1 MLAKSEIQRKALMNS
16 LAKRLTVA
24 VVVAVGCCYLVA
36 ERGRAQGPESSPL
49 LQAMEEELQRS
60 MNELGEKGEPPPYFI
75 SYSVTETEQTTL
87 ASSYGAL
94 RSSTSGR
101 SRLLDIDVRVGDYQ
115 LDNTHEVRGAMPFGR
130 LPDFSG
136 PVAIPLDDDLD
147 AIKSILWLH
156 TDRKYKAAAD
166 QLVKV
171 RTNRAVT
178 VDEEDASADFSRESP
193 EVDIGPLASVAIDT
207 EPWIERLKNYSALLD
222 SHPWIH
228 ESNATLTAVA
238 TNKYLVNSEGTR
250 VQHGAVHVRVN
261 LYAATSADDGMEL
274 YRYESFNAHLPD
286 RLAEDD
292 TIRQA
297 IDRMVTDL
305 LALREA
311 PAIEPYAGP
320 AILSGRAAGVFFHE
334 IFGHR
339 IEGHRQ
345 KSEFEGQTFTKKVG
359 ERILPEFVSVYS
371 DPTEERAANADLAGH
386 YRIDDEG
393 VKARRVTVV
402 ENGVL
407 RNFLMSRSPVEGFD
421 RSNGHGRRQPGLAPV
436 GRQSNLI
443 VESSDAVSDVELRE
457 LLVEEIERQGK
468 EFGLLF
474 TDIAGGFTFTGRGVP
489 QVFQVT
495 PIIVYRVYAD
505 GRPDEL
511 VRGADLIGTPLVSFS
526 EIIATGTEREVF
538 NGFCGAESGMV
549 PVSAVAPAILTAQIE
564 IQKKPKGA
572 ERPPLLP
579 RPEREGG

>member
-1 MLAKSEIQRKALMNS
+1 MNQFAKIL
-16 LAKRLTVA
+16 
-24 VVVAVGCCYLVA
+24 VVALVVTLGCCYLTV
-36 ERGRAQGPESSPL
+36 ERGHAQGSESSLL

-60 MNELGEKGEPPPYFI
+60 MIELGEKADPPPYFM
-75 SYSVTETEQTTL
+75 SYAVTETEQTTL

-94 RSSTSGR
+94 RSSTSRR

-115 LDNTHEVRGAMPFGR
+115 LDNTREVRGGMPFGR

-136 PVAIPLDDDLD
+136 PVAIPLDDDVD

-156 TDRKYKAAAD
+156 TDRRYKAAAD

-171 RTNRAVT
+171 TANQAVT
-178 VDEEDASADFSRESP
+178 VDEEDASADFSRETS
-193 EVDIGPLASVAIDT
+193 EVAIGPLASVAVDVD
-207 EPWIERLKNYSALLD
+207 PWRQRLKEYSALLD
-222 SHPWIH
+222 SYPEIH

-250 VQHGAVHVRVN
+250 VQHGTVQVRVL
-261 LYAATSADDGMEL
+261 LYAATAADDGMEL
-274 YRYESFNAHLPD
+274 YRYESFDAHSPD
-286 RLAEDD
+286 RLAGDA
-292 TIRQA
+292 TIRRA
-297 IDRMVTDL
+297 IDRMATDL
-305 LALREA
+305 LALRDA

-320 AILSGRAAGVFFHE
+320 AILSGRAAAVFFHE

-345 KSEFEGQTFTKKVG
+345 KSETEGQTFTKKVG

-371 DPTEERAANADLAGH
+371 DPTRERAGDTDLVGH

-393 VKARRVTVV
+393 VRARPVTVV

-407 RNFLMSRSPVEGFD
+407 RNFLMSRSPVEGFA

-436 GRQSNLI
+436 GRQSSLI
-443 VESSDAVSDVELRE
+443 VESSQAVSDSELRD

-474 TDIAGGFTFTGRGVP
+474 NEIAGGFTFTGRMGP

-495 PIIVYRVYAD
+495 PIMVYRVYAD

-511 VRGADLIGTPLVSFS
+511 VRGADLIGTPLISFS
-526 EIIATGTEREVF
+526 GIIATGTDREVF

-549 PVSAVAPAILTAQIE
+549 PVSGVAPAILTSQIE
-564 IQKKPKGA
+564 IQKKPKA
-572 ERPPLLP
+572 ADRPPLLP
-579 RPEREGG
+579 RPEREGSR

>member
-16 LAKRLTVA
+16 LAKLLA
-24 VVVAVGCCYLVA
+24 VVVVFAVGCGYLVA
-36 ERGRAQGPESSPL
+36 EGGWAQGPESSPL
-49 LQAMEEELQRS
+49 LQAMEQELQRS
-60 MNELGEKGEPPPYFI
+60 MNELGEKGDPPPYFI

-101 SRLLDIDVRVGDYQ
+101 SRLLDIDMRVGDYQ

-136 PVAIPLDDDLD
+136 PVAIPLEDDVD

-166 QLVKV
+166 QLVRV
-171 RTNRAVT
+171 RTNQAVT

-222 SHPWIH
+222 SHPGIH

-250 VQHGAVHVRVN
+250 VQHGTVHVRVN

-274 YRYESFNAHLPD
+274 YRYESFNAHSPD

-297 IDRMVTDL
+297 IDRMATDL

-345 KSEFEGQTFTKKVG
+345 KSESEGQTFTKKVG

-443 VESSDAVSDVELRE
+443 VESSDAVSDAELRE

-495 PIIVYRVYAD
+495 PIMVYRVYAD

-526 EIIATGTEREVF
+526 EILATGTERDVF

-579 RPEREGG
+579 RPDREGG

>member
-1 MLAKSEIQRKALMNS
+1 
-16 LAKRLTVA
+16 
-24 VVVAVGCCYLVA
+24 
-36 ERGRAQGPESSPL
+36 
-49 LQAMEEELQRS
+49 
-60 MNELGEKGEPPPYFI
+60 MNELREKADPPPYFM
-75 SYSVTETEQTTL
+75 SYSVTETERTTL
-87 ASSYGAL
+87 ASSYGAS
-94 RSSTSGR
+94 RSSTSRR
-101 SRLLDIDVRVGDYQ
+101 SRLLDVDVRVGDYQ
-115 LDNTHEVRGAMPFGR
+115 LDNTHEVRGGLPFAR

-136 PVAIPLDDDLD
+136 PVAIPLEDDID

-171 RTNRAVT
+171 RTNQAVT

-193 EVDIGPLASVAIDT
+193 EAAIGPLASVAVDV
-207 EPWIERLKNYSALLD
+207 EPWRERLKEYSALLD
-222 SHPWIH
+222 SYPEIH

-250 VQHGAVHVRVN
+250 VQHGTVQVRVT
-261 LYAATSADDGMEL
+261 LYAATNADDGMEL
-274 YRYESFNAHLPD
+274 YRYESFDAHSPD
-286 RLAEDD
+286 RLAVDG
-292 TIRQA
+292 TLRRA
-297 IDRMVTDL
+297 IDRMATDL

-320 AILSGRAAGVFFHE
+320 AILSGRAAAVFFHE

-345 KSEFEGQTFTKKVG
+345 KSETEGQTFTEKIG

-371 DPTEERAANADLAGH
+371 DPTRERDGDTDLVGH

-393 VKARRVTVV
+393 VRARPVTVV

-407 RNFLMSRSPVEGFD
+407 RNFLMSRSPVDGFA

-443 VESSDAVSDVELRE
+443 VESSQSVSDSELRE
-457 LLVEEIERQGK
+457 LLAEEIERQGK

-474 TDIAGGFTFTGRGVP
+474 TDIAGGFTFTGRMGP

-495 PIIVYRVYAD
+495 PIMVYRVFAD

-511 VRGADLIGTPLVSFS
+511 VRGADLIGTPLISFS
-526 EIIATGTEREVF
+526 GIIATGTEREVF

-549 PVSAVAPAILTAQIE
+549 PVSGVAPAILTAQIE
-564 IQKKPKGA
+564 IQKKPKA
-572 ERPPLLP
+572 ADRPPLLP
-579 RPEREGG
+579 RPEREGR

>member
-1 MLAKSEIQRKALMNS
+1 MNGLAKPLAVAL
-16 LAKRLTVA
+16 
-24 VVVAVGCCYLVA
+24 VVAVGCCYLVA
-36 ERGRAQGPESSPL
+36 ERGRAQGPEGGL
-49 LQAMEEELQRS
+49 LLRAMEEELQRS
-60 MNELGEKGEPPPYFI
+60 MNELGEKGDPPPYFM
-75 SYSVTETEQTTL
+75 SYAVTETERTTL
-87 ASSYGAL
+87 ASSYGAV
-94 RSSTSGR
+94 RSSTSRR
-101 SRLLDIDVRVGDYQ
+101 SRLLDIDMRVGDYQ

-136 PVAIPLDDDLD
+136 PVAIPLEDDID

-171 RTNRAVT
+171 RTNQAVT

-193 EVDIGPLASVAIDT
+193 EVAIGPLASVAIDV
-207 EPWIERLKNYSALLD
+207 EPWRERLKEYSALLD
-222 SHPWIH
+222 SHPGIH

-250 VQHGAVHVRVN
+250 VQHGTVHVRVM
-261 LYAATSADDGMEL
+261 LYAATNADDGMEL
-274 YRYESFNAHLPD
+274 YRYESFNGHSPD
-286 RLAEDD
+286 RLPEDD
-292 TIRQA
+292 TVRRA
-297 IDRMVTDL
+297 IDRIATDL

-311 PAIEPYAGP
+311 PEIEPYAGP

-345 KSEFEGQTFTKKVG
+345 KSDLEGQTFTKKVS

-371 DPTEERAANADLAGH
+371 DPTEERAGDTDLVGH

-393 VKARRVTVV
+393 VRARRVTVV

-421 RSNGHGRRQPGLAPV
+421 RSNGHGRRQAGLAPV

-443 VESSDAVSDVELRE
+443 VESSQPVSDTELRE

-474 TDIAGGFTFTGRGVP
+474 TEIAGGFTQTGRGGP

-495 PIIVYRVYAD
+495 PIMVYRVHAD

-526 EIIATGTEREVF
+526 EIIATGTERSVF
-538 NGFCGAESGMV
+538 NGFCGAESGSV

-564 IQKKPKGA
+564 IQKKPKA
-572 ERPPLLP
+572 ADRPPLLP
-579 RPEREGG
+579 RPEREGA

>member
-1 MLAKSEIQRKALMNS
+1 MNQLRKTLAVAL
-16 LAKRLTVA
+16 
-24 VVVAVGCCYLVA
+24 VVTVGCVCVAA
-36 ERGRAQGPESSPL
+36 ERARAQGPERGL
-49 LQAMEEELQRS
+49 LLRAMEEELQRS
-60 MNELGEKGEPPPYFI
+60 MNELSRNADPPPYFM
-75 SYSVTETEQTTL
+75 SYSVTETEQTRI

-94 RSSTSGR
+94 RSSTSRG
-101 SRLLDIDVRVGDYQ
+101 SRLLDVDVRVGDYQ
-115 LDNTHEVRGAMPFGR
+115 LDNTHEVRDAMPFGP

-136 PVAIPLDDDLD
+136 PVAIPLEDDVD

-171 RTNRAVT
+171 ETNRAVT

-193 EVDIGPLASVAIDT
+193 EVAIGPLASIAIDV
-207 EPWIERLKNYSALLD
+207 EPWRERLKEYSALLD
-222 SHPWIH
+222 SHPEIH
-228 ESNATLTAVA
+228 ESSATLSAVA

-250 VQHGAVHVRVN
+250 VQHGTVQVRVT

-274 YRYESFNAHLPD
+274 YRYESFDAHSPD
-286 RLAEDD
+286 RLAGDD
-292 TIRQA
+292 TMRQA
-297 IDRMVTDL
+297 IDRMATDL

-311 PAIEPYAGP
+311 PVIEPYAGP
-320 AILSGRAAGVFFHE
+320 AILSGRAAAVFFHE

-345 KSEFEGQTFTKKVG
+345 KSETEGQTFTRKIG

-371 DPTEERAANADLAGH
+371 DPTRERAGGTDLAGH

-393 VKARRVTVV
+393 VRARPVTVV

-407 RNFLMSRSPVEGFD
+407 RNFLMSRSPVEGFA
-421 RSNGHGRRQPGLAPV
+421 RSNGHGRSQPGLAPV

-443 VESSDAVSDVELRE
+443 VESSQAVSESELRE

-474 TDIAGGFTFTGRGVP
+474 TEIAGGFTFTGRMGP

-495 PIIVYRVYAD
+495 PIMVYRVYAD

-511 VRGADLIGTPLVSFS
+511 VRGADLIGTPLISFS
-526 EIIATGTEREVF
+526 GIIATGTEREVF

-549 PVSAVAPAILTAQIE
+549 PVSGVAPPILTAQIE
-564 IQKKPKGA
+564 IQKKPKA
-572 ERPPLLP
+572 ADRPPLLP
-579 RPEREGG
+579 RPEREGR

>member
-1 MLAKSEIQRKALMNS
+1 MN
-16 LAKRLTVA
+16 RLTKSFAVA
-24 VVVAVGCCYLVA
+24 LVVTVSSCYLA
-36 ERGRAQGPESSPL
+36 GERARAQGADSSL
-49 LQAMEEELQRS
+49 LLRAMEEELQRS
-60 MNELGEKGEPPPYFI
+60 MKELSANADPPPYFM
-75 SYSVTETEQTTL
+75 SYSVTEIEQTRL

-94 RSSTSGR
+94 RAGTSR
-101 SRLLDIDVRVGDYQ
+101 RTRLLDVEVRVGDYQ
-115 LDNTHEVRGAMPFGR
+115 LDNTRELRDAMPFAR

-136 PVAIPLDDDLD
+136 PVAMPLEDDID

-171 RTNRAVT
+171 RTNHAVT

-193 EVDIGPLASVAIDT
+193 EVAIGPLASVAIDA
-207 EPWIERLKNYSALLD
+207 EPWRERLKEYSALLD
-222 SHPWIH
+222 SHPEIH
-228 ESNATLTAVA
+228 ESDVALTAVV

-250 VQHGAVHVRVN
+250 VQHGTVQVRVG

-274 YRYESFNAHLPD
+274 YRYESFDAHSPD
-286 RLAEDD
+286 RLPGEDGVRD
-292 TIRQA
+292 A
-297 IDRMVTDL
+297 INRMAADL

-311 PAIEPYAGP
+311 PAIEPYTGP
-320 AILSGRAAGVFFHE
+320 AILAGRAAAVFFHE

-345 KSEFEGQTFTKKVG
+345 KSEREGQTFTKKIG
-359 ERILPEFVSVYS
+359 ERVLPEFVSVYS
-371 DPTEERAANADLAGH
+371 DPTRKQAGGTDLAGH

-393 VKARRVTVV
+393 VRARPVTVV

-407 RNFLMSRSPVEGFD
+407 RSFLMSRSPVEGFV
-421 RSNGHGRRQPGLAPV
+421 RSNGHGRRQPGRAPV

-443 VESSDAVSDVELRE
+443 VESSQTVSESELRE

-474 TDIAGGFTFTGRGVP
+474 TDISGGFTFTGRGRP

-495 PIIVYRVYAD
+495 PIMVYRVYAD

-511 VRGADLIGTPLVSFS
+511 VRGADLIGTPLASFS
-526 EIIATGTEREVF
+526 GIIATGTELEVF

-549 PVSAVAPAILTAQIE
+549 PVSGIAPAILTAQIE

-572 ERPPLLP
+572 DRPPLLP
-579 RPEREGG
+579 RPRRGSR

>member
-1 MLAKSEIQRKALMNS
+1 MNGLARTLAVAL
-16 LAKRLTVA
+16 
-24 VVVAVGCCYLVA
+24 VVTVGCCCLVA
-36 ERGRAQGPESSPL
+36 ERARAQGPEGSLL
-49 LQAMEEELQRS
+49 LQAMEEELLRS
-60 MNELGEKGEPPPYFI
+60 MGELGERADPPPYFL

-94 RSSTSGR
+94 RSTTSRR

-115 LDNTHEVRGAMPFGR
+115 LDNTHEVRGSLPFAR

-136 PVAIPLDDDLD
+136 PVAIPLDDDVD

-156 TDRKYKAAAD
+156 TDRRYKAAAD

-171 RTNRAVT
+171 AANRAVT
-178 VDEEDASADFSRESP
+178 VDEEDASADFSSESP
-193 EVDIGPLASVAIDT
+193 EVAVGALASVTIDV
-207 EPWIERLKNYSALLD
+207 EPWTERLKEYSALLD
-222 SHPWIH
+222 SYPEVH

-250 VQHGAVHVRVN
+250 VQHGTVQVRVT

-274 YRYESFNAHLPD
+274 YRYESFDAHMPD
-286 RLAEDD
+286 RLAGDA
-292 TIRQA
+292 TIRRA
-297 IDRMVTDL
+297 IDRMAADL
-305 LALREA
+305 LALRDA
-311 PAIEPYAGP
+311 PEIEPYAGP
-320 AILSGRAAGVFFHE
+320 AILSGRAAAVFFHE

-345 KSEFEGQTFTKKVG
+345 KSDAEGQTFTKRVG

-371 DPTEERAANADLAGH
+371 DPTLERAGDTDLVGH

-393 VKARRVTVV
+393 VRARRVTVV

-407 RNFLMSRSPVEGFD
+407 RNFLMSRSPVEGFAQ
-421 RSNGHGRRQPGLAPV
+421 SNGHGRRQPGLAPV

-443 VESSDAVSDVELRE
+443 VESSQAVSDSELRE

-474 TDIAGGFTFTGRGVP
+474 TDIAGGFTFTGRMGP

-495 PIIVYRVYAD
+495 PIMVYRVYAD

-511 VRGADLIGTPLVSFS
+511 VRGANLIGTPLISFAG
-526 EIIATGTEREVF
+526 IIATGTEREVF

-549 PVSAVAPAILTAQIE
+549 PVSGVAPAILTSQIE
-564 IQKKPKGA
+564 IQKKPKA
-572 ERPPLLP
+572 ADRPPLLP
-579 RPEREGG
+579 RPQGEGR

>member
-1 MLAKSEIQRKALMNS
+1 MNQLTKTLSVAL
-16 LAKRLTVA
+16 
-24 VVVAVGCCYLVA
+24 VVTVGCCYLSA
-36 ERGRAQGPESSPL
+36 EPARAQGPESSPL
-49 LQAMEEELQRS
+49 LRAMEEELERS
-60 MNELGEKGEPPPYFI
+60 MNELSGNADPPPYFM
-75 SYSVTETEQTTL
+75 SYSVTETEQTRL

-94 RSSTSGR
+94 RSNTSRR
-101 SRLLDIDVRVGDYQ
+101 SRLLDVEVRVGDYQ
-115 LDNTHEVRGAMPFGR
+115 LDNTHEVRDAMPFAR

-136 PVAIPLDDDLD
+136 PVAIPLEDDID

-171 RTNRAVT
+171 ETNQAVT

-193 EVDIGPLASVAIDT
+193 EVAIGSLASIAIDV
-207 EPWIERLKNYSALLD
+207 EPWRERLKEYSALLD
-222 SHPWIH
+222 SYPEIH
-228 ESNATLTAVA
+228 ESNATLIAVA

-250 VQHGAVHVRVN
+250 VQHGTVQVRVT
-261 LYAATSADDGMEL
+261 LYAATSANDGMEL
-274 YRYESFNAHLPD
+274 YRYESFDAHSPD
-286 RLAEDD
+286 RLVPDD
-292 TIRQA
+292 TMRQA
-297 IDRMVTDL
+297 IDRMATDL

-320 AILSGRAAGVFFHE
+320 AILSGRAAAVFFHE

-345 KSEFEGQTFTKKVG
+345 KSETEGQTFTKKIG
-359 ERILPEFVSVYS
+359 ERVLPEFVSVYS
-371 DPTEERAANADLAGH
+371 DPTRERAGGTDLAGH

-393 VKARRVTVV
+393 VRARPVTVV

-407 RNFLMSRSPVEGFD
+407 RNFLMSRSPVQGFA

-443 VESSDAVSDVELRE
+443 VESSQAVSDSELRE

-474 TDIAGGFTFTGRGVP
+474 TDIAGGFTFTGRMGP

-495 PIIVYRVYAD
+495 PIMVYRVYAD

-511 VRGADLIGTPLVSFS
+511 VRGADLIGTPLISFS
-526 EIIATGTEREVF
+526 GIIATGTEREVF

-549 PVSAVAPAILTAQIE
+549 PVSGVAPAILTAQIE
-564 IQKKPKGA
+564 IQKKPKA
-572 ERPPLLP
+572 ADRPPLLP
-579 RPEREGG
+579 RPEREGR

>member
-1 MLAKSEIQRKALMNS
+1 MNGLARTLAVAL
-16 LAKRLTVA
+16 
-24 VVVAVGCCYLVA
+24 VVTVGCCYLFA
-36 ERGRAQGPESSPL
+36 ERAGAQGPERSL
-49 LQAMEEELQRS
+49 LLRAMEEELQRS
-60 MNELGEKGEPPPYFI
+60 MSELSERADPPPYFL

-94 RSSTSGR
+94 RSTTSRR
-101 SRLLDIDVRVGDYQ
+101 SRLFDIDVRVGDYE
-115 LDNTHEVRGAMPFGR
+115 LDNTREVRGALPFGR

-136 PVAIPLDDDLD
+136 PVAVPLDDDVD

-156 TDRKYKAAAD
+156 TDRRYKAAAD

-171 RTNRAVT
+171 AANRAVT

-193 EVDIGPLASVAIDT
+193 EVAVGALASITVDV
-207 EPWIERLKNYSALLD
+207 EPWTERLKEYSALLD
-222 SHPWIH
+222 SHPEVH

-250 VQHGAVHVRVN
+250 VQHGTVQVRVT

-274 YRYESFNAHLPD
+274 YRYESFDAHTPD
-286 RLAEDD
+286 RLAGDA
-292 TIRQA
+292 TIRRA
-297 IDRMVTDL
+297 IDRMAADL
-305 LALREA
+305 LALRDA
-311 PAIEPYAGP
+311 PEIEPYAGP
-320 AILSGRAAGVFFHE
+320 AILSGRAAAVFFHE

-345 KSEFEGQTFTKKVG
+345 KSDAEGQTFTKRVG

-371 DPTEERAANADLAGH
+371 DPARERAGDTDLVGH

-393 VKARRVTVV
+393 VRARRVTVV

-407 RNFLMSRSPVEGFD
+407 RNFLMSRSPVEGFAQ
-421 RSNGHGRRQPGLAPV
+421 SNGHGRRQPGLAPV

-443 VESSDAVSDVELRE
+443 VESSQAVSDSELRE

-474 TDIAGGFTFTGRGVP
+474 TDIAGGFTFTGRMGP

-495 PIIVYRVYAD
+495 PIMVYRVYAD

-511 VRGADLIGTPLVSFS
+511 VRGADLIGTPLISFAG
-526 EIIATGTEREVF
+526 IIATGTEREVF
-538 NGFCGAESGMV
+538 NGFCGAEAGMV
-549 PVSAVAPAILTAQIE
+549 PVSGVAPAILTAQIE
-564 IQKKPKGA
+564 IQKKPKA
-572 ERPPLLP
+572 ADRPPLLP
-579 RPEREGG
+579 RPQGEGR

>member
-1 MLAKSEIQRKALMNS
+1 MNRLAKTLAVALVV
-16 LAKRLTVA
+16 TV
-24 VVVAVGCCYLVA
+24 GFSGLLA
-36 ERGRAQGPESSPL
+36 ERARAQGAESSPL
-49 LQAMEEELQRS
+49 LRAMEEELQRS
-60 MNELGEKGEPPPYFI
+60 MHELGERGDPPPYFM
-75 SYSVTETEQTTL
+75 SYSVTETERATL

-101 SRLLDIDVRVGDYQ
+101 SRFLDVEVRVGDYQ
-115 LDNTHEVRGAMPFGR
+115 LDNTREVRGGLPFGQ

-136 PVAIPLDDDLD
+136 PVAMPLEDDVE

-166 QLVKV
+166 QLVQV
-171 RTNRAVT
+171 RTNQAVT
-178 VDEEDASADFSRESP
+178 ADGEDASADFSRESP
-193 EVDIGPLASVAIDT
+193 EVAVDPLASVAVDV
-207 EPWIERLKNYSALLD
+207 EPWGERLREYSSLLD
-222 SHPWIH
+222 SHPDIH

-238 TNKYLVNSEGTR
+238 TNNYLVNSEGTR
-250 VQHGAVHVRVN
+250 VRHGTVHVRVS

-274 YRYESFNAHLPD
+274 YRYESFHAHSPD
-286 RLAEDD
+286 RLPDD
-292 TIRQA
+292 DAVRQA
-297 IDRMVTDL
+297 IDRMAADL

-311 PAIEPYAGP
+311 PAMEPYAGP
-320 AILSGRAAGVFFHE
+320 AILSGPAASVFFHE

-345 KSEFEGQTFTKKVG
+345 KSEREGQTFTRMVG
-359 ERILPEFVSVYS
+359 ERVLPEFVSVYS
-371 DPTEERAANADLAGH
+371 DPTRERAGGTDLVGH

-393 VKARRVTVV
+393 VRARRVTVV

-407 RNFLMSRSPVEGFD
+407 RNFLMSRSPVEGFE

-443 VESSDAVSDVELRE
+443 VESSRPVPDAELRG

-474 TDIAGGFTFTGRGVP
+474 TEIAGGFTFTGRGAP

-495 PIIVYRVYAD
+495 PIMVYRVYAD

-511 VRGADLIGTPLVSFS
+511 VRGVDLIGTPLVSFS
-526 EIIATGTEREVF
+526 EIIATGTERSVF

-549 PVSAVAPAILTAQIE
+549 PVSGVAPAILTAQIE
-564 IQKKPKGA
+564 VQKKPNA
-572 ERPPLLP
+572 ADRPPVLP
-579 RPEREGG
+579 RPEREGR

>member
-1 MLAKSEIQRKALMNS
+1 MNQLTKTLSVAL
-16 LAKRLTVA
+16 
-24 VVVAVGCCYLVA
+24 VVTVGCCYLSA
-36 ERGRAQGPESSPL
+36 EPARAQGPESSPL
-49 LQAMEEELQRS
+49 LRAMEEELQRS
-60 MNELGEKGEPPPYFI
+60 MNELSGNADPPPYFM
-75 SYSVTETEQTTL
+75 SYSVTETEQTRL

-94 RSSTSGR
+94 RSNTSRR
-101 SRLLDIDVRVGDYQ
+101 SRLLDVEVRVGDYQ
-115 LDNTHEVRGAMPFGR
+115 LDNTHEVRDAMPFAR

-136 PVAIPLDDDLD
+136 PVAIPLEDDID

-171 RTNRAVT
+171 ETNQAVT

-193 EVDIGPLASVAIDT
+193 EMAIGSLASIAIDV
-207 EPWIERLKNYSALLD
+207 EPWRERLKEYSALLD
-222 SHPWIH
+222 SYPEIH

-250 VQHGAVHVRVN
+250 VQHGTVQVRVT
-261 LYAATSADDGMEL
+261 LYAATSANDGMEL
-274 YRYESFNAHLPD
+274 YRYESFDAHSPD
-286 RLAEDD
+286 RLVPDD
-292 TIRQA
+292 TMRQA
-297 IDRMVTDL
+297 IDRMATDL

-320 AILSGRAAGVFFHE
+320 AILSGRAAAVFFHE

-345 KSEFEGQTFTKKVG
+345 KSETEGQTFTKKIG
-359 ERILPEFVSVYS
+359 ERVLPEFVSVYS
-371 DPTEERAANADLAGH
+371 DPTRERAGGTDLAGH

-393 VKARRVTVV
+393 VRARPVTVV

-407 RNFLMSRSPVEGFD
+407 RNFLMSRSPVEGFA

-443 VESSDAVSDVELRE
+443 VESSQAVSDSELRE

-474 TDIAGGFTFTGRGVP
+474 TDIIGGFTFTGRMGP

-495 PIIVYRVYAD
+495 PIMVYRVYAD

-511 VRGADLIGTPLVSFS
+511 VRGVDLIGTPLISFS
-526 EIIATGTEREVF
+526 GIIATGTEREVF

-549 PVSAVAPAILTAQIE
+549 PVSGVAPAILTAQIE
-564 IQKKPKGA
+564 IQKKPKA
-572 ERPPLLP
+572 ADRPPLLP
-579 RPEREGG
+579 RPEREDR

>member
-1 MLAKSEIQRKALMNS
+1 MNGLARTLAVAL
-16 LAKRLTVA
+16 
-24 VVVAVGCCYLVA
+24 VVTVGCGCLVA
-36 ERGRAQGPESSPL
+36 ERARAQGSEGSLL

-60 MNELGEKGEPPPYFI
+60 MSELSEKADPPPYFL

-94 RSSTSGR
+94 RSTTSRR
-101 SRLLDIDVRVGDYQ
+101 SRLLDIDVRVGDYE
-115 LDNTHEVRGAMPFGR
+115 LDNTREVRGALPFGR

-136 PVAIPLDDDLD
+136 PVAVPLDDDVD

-156 TDRKYKAAAD
+156 TDRRYKAAAD

-171 RTNRAVT
+171 AANRAVT

-193 EVDIGPLASVAIDT
+193 EVAVGALASITIDV
-207 EPWIERLKNYSALLD
+207 EPWTERLKEYSALLD
-222 SHPWIH
+222 SYPEVH

-250 VQHGAVHVRVN
+250 VQHGTVQVRVT

-274 YRYESFNAHLPD
+274 YRYESFDAHTPD
-286 RLAEDD
+286 RLAGDA
-292 TIRQA
+292 TIRRA
-297 IDRMVTDL
+297 IDRMAADL
-305 LALREA
+305 LALRDA
-311 PAIEPYAGP
+311 PEIEPYAGP
-320 AILSGRAAGVFFHE
+320 AILSGRAAAVFFHE

-345 KSEFEGQTFTKKVG
+345 KSDAEGQTFTKRVG

-371 DPTEERAANADLAGH
+371 DPTRERAGDTDLVGH

-393 VKARRVTVV
+393 VRARRVTVV

-407 RNFLMSRSPVEGFD
+407 RNFLMSRSPVEGFAQ
-421 RSNGHGRRQPGLAPV
+421 SNGHGRRQPGLAPV

-443 VESSDAVSDVELRE
+443 VESSQAVSDSELRE

-474 TDIAGGFTFTGRGVP
+474 TDIAGGFTFTGRMGP

-495 PIIVYRVYAD
+495 PIMVYRVYAD

-511 VRGADLIGTPLVSFS
+511 VRGADLIGTPLISFAG
-526 EIIATGTEREVF
+526 IIATGTEREVF

-549 PVSAVAPAILTAQIE
+549 PVSGVAPAILTAQIE
-564 IQKKPKGA
+564 IQKKPKA
-572 ERPPLLP
+572 ADRPPLLP
-579 RPEREGG
+579 RPKGEGR